1 MTITKDGTVLDGY
14 EIHGQLTIQADNVTV
29 KNSLIKTSHDWW
41 GIQSGDATNF
51 LAQNNTVIGDG
62 SAEGNSGLGGN
73 GTFIGNNISGFE
85 NGIFTGGG
93 ANIVIKGNYIHDLQ
107 NNGSDPHYDGMQVMG
122 GEKNLLIEGNTVLGR
137 GNADLFIDSQWAPIS
152 GVTIKNNYLAGS
164 SDIGYTMYIVS
175 DDKGGLITNAV
186 VTDNYIEKGQYGY
199 LNTYKASPVMSNI
212 QWDASKTA
220 APAGPAAP
228 TPDPTP
234 PSSTPTPAPTPT
246 PTPAPTPGPSAGG
259 SHSGGSHSGGS
270 TGGGGVPDMSGL
282 KHLAGT
288 SGNNIVDLKS
298 AAYYDAMGGNDVVRG
313 STGGDYL
320 KGGSGWDRVDGKAG
334 NDVING
340 GLGNDKLWG
349 ASGHDTF
356 VFNSALSSKLNV
368 DWIVD
373 FSTTDDKIALDNSV
387 FKTFTK
393 TGQLSAADFH
403 VGTKAVSADD
413 HIIYNSKTGA
423 LSYDADGN
431 GHDAAVQF
439 AKLSPGLHLTHDDFF
454 IV

>member
-1 MTITKDGTVLDGY
+1 MTGGVS
-14 EIHGQLTIQADNVTV
+14 NP
-29 KNSLIKTSHDWW
+29 
-41 GIQSGDATNF
+41 ATRQNF

-199 LNTYKASPVMSNI
+199 LNTYKASPVMSGNI

-246 PTPAPTPGPSAGG
+246 PTPAPTPGPSAG
-259 SHSGGSHSGGS
+259 
-270 TGGGGVPDMSGL
+270 PRL
-282 KHLAGT
+282 PR
-288 SGNNIVDLKS
+288 
-298 AAYYDAMGGNDVVRG
+298 AAAIRADRRAVAACPTRRG
-313 STGGDYL
+313 SSISRAPAAT
-320 KGGSGWDRVDGKAG
+320 
-334 NDVING
+334 
-340 GLGNDKLWG
+340 
-349 ASGHDTF
+349 T
-356 VFNSALSSKLNV
+356 SS
-368 DWIVD
+368 I
-373 FSTTDDKIALDNSV
+373 
-387 FKTFTK
+387 
-393 TGQLSAADFH
+393 
-403 VGTKAVSADD
+403 
-413 HIIYNSKTGA
+413 
-423 LSYDADGN
+423 
-431 GHDAAVQF
+431 
-439 AKLSPGLHLTHDDFF
+439 
-454 IV
+454 